1 MEVFE
6 MKTLKEFSKSLNSQS
21 EIMNERTK
29 GVIDEII
36 GRVVT
41 IIDYEFMNGDDGEF
55 VAFVCKEIPE
65 VFYFGS
71 KVLTDGLKKCDENGY
86 GEEIKRDG
94 LPIKLIKKK
103 SKKGREYTGVEYYPE
118 A

>member
-1 MEVFE
+1 
-6 MKTLKEFSKSLNSQS
+6 MKTLKEFSKGLNSQV
-21 EIMNERTK
+21 EIMNEKTK

-36 GRVVT
+36 GKCVT
-41 IIDYEFMNGDDGEF
+41 VNDYEFMSGDDGEF
-55 VAFVCKEIPE
+55 VVFTCKEIPD

-71 KVLTDGLKKCDENGY
+71 KVLTEGLKKCDEGGY
-86 GEEIKRDG
+86 GEEIRSEG
-94 LPIKLIKKK
+94 LPIKLVKKK